1 MGCNPGPRSL
11 DAVQWWMWVLVV
23 VAAAV
28 LLDRLALWA
37 EARGWIY
44 WRRTKRST
52 GGGGGGMFGELMNA
66 FQPTRQVIIAEREWQ
81 KARVDQAESGD
92 KGPDA

>member
-1 MGCNPGPRSL
+1 M
-11 DAVQWWMWVLVV
+11 
-23 VAAAV
+23 
-28 LLDRLALWA
+28 
-37 EARGWIY
+37 
-44 WRRTKRST
+44 
-52 GGGGGGMFGELMNA
+52 MNA